1 MDIDSR
7 LDRIR
12 GPVEPTPHNARTI
25 AALTNNPGCTRRRV
39 IDAAFIDKAALAAQI
54 GHPFP
59 YGMSPFAITRGKS
72 FEALVTA
79 NGCAELLRL
88 LREVIGLPLPEVSYD
103 DLGSVAGRE
112 TLQARHIRSRQLL
125 TEATRSGEDSGT
137 LFDHPLL
144 KLDVSGRAVYLE
156 PDLIAF
162 RIGHSFRVV
171 EIKSFPILDRQAD
184 PAKVKAAAIQSAVYV
199 LALQQFMVGL
209 GFTPDLVSHKIVLVC
224 PENFSNRPT
233 AAEIDVRREVAVLRR
248 QLHRLSTLD
257 VVLAGLPKRFV
268 LDTTRS
274 PTALLDALA
283 LLEAR
288 YVPECLSSC
297 EMAYLC
303 RSEAA
308 GRTAA
313 LGRTVQEHLG
323 GIETVS
329 SVLALATG
337 VQTPDEHEVES
348 AARLRAAEQLR
359 RECLGGVA

>member
-1 MDIDSR
+1 LDIDSR

-39 IDAAFIDKAALAAQI
+39 IDAAFIDKAALAAQV

-59 YGMSPFAITRGKS
+59 YGMSPFAMTRGNA

-125 TEATRSGEDSGT
+125 TEAARSGEDAGT

-156 PDLIAF
+156 PDLITF

-171 EIKSFPILDRQAD
+171 EVKSFPILDRQAD
-184 PAKVKAAAIQSAVYV
+184 PAKVKAAAVQSAVYV
-199 LALQQFMVGL
+199 LALQQFLVGL
-209 GFTPDLVSHKIVLVC
+209 GFAPDLVSHKVVLVC

-233 AAEIDVRREVAVLRR
+233 AAELDVRKEVAVLRR

-257 VVLAGLPKRFV
+257 VVLAGLPEGFV

-274 PTALLDALA
+274 PAELLNTLS

-288 YVPECLSSC
+288 YVPECLSTC

-313 LGRTVQEHLG
+313 LGRSVQEQLG
-323 GIETVS
+323 GIETIS
-329 SVLALATG
+329 SVLALADGTQDPG
-337 VQTPDEHEVES
+337 EHEVES
-348 AARLRAAEQLR
+348 AARLRAAERLR